1 VARKIVEIDLSGH
14 GIRVEECPEDLR
26 LLGGRGLTSTS
37 IQRETD
43 PLCHPLAPENL
54 LVIAPGLLAGT
65 GLSSANRLSAGAKS
79 PLTGGIKEANS
90 GGTAA
95 FKLARLGIAALKFRG
110 AAPRGRCLGL
120 RVSREGCRLEDLG
133 FLAGKGIYQTAEALR
148 ERFGARVGLIIAGPA
163 GEMRM
168 STACLSVTDP
178 EGEPCRNLGRGGL
191 GAVAGAKGLKAVIID
206 DEGAEFRPHDP
217 EATKA
222 LIRDFAAR
230 LKAHPVTGEKFP
242 KYGTAMTLMNVNKL
256 GGLPTRNFS
265 AGSFEGAEGLSGD
278 RLYETISSR
287 GGQYAHGC
295 MPGCVIRCSNKYVD
309 PAGKAVVG
317 SLDFETIGLLG
328 ANLGLGD
335 LDQVAELNKLC
346 NDIGVDTMETGAA
359 LGVLAEGGLFAFGD
373 FPRVRDLIQ
382 EIGQGTPLGRL
393 IGSGAAACGRAYGLD
408 RVPTVK
414 GQSMAAYDPRAIKGL
429 GLTYALSPMGADHT
443 AGNAITLAVDPTDP
457 RVQLEAVRELH
468 WKYTALDTLGICIF
482 TGRVSLANPELIEQ
496 AVRVITGWAASWAEL
511 LELGKRI
518 LHRERDFN
526 RRAGFTAAHDRLPG
540 FMLREALP
548 PNHEVFDV
556 PQADLDSFY
565 DFDREGQLD

>member
-1 VARKIVEIDLSGH
+1 VARTVVEIDLSGP
-14 GIRVEECPEDLR
+14 GIRTEECPEDLR
-26 LLGGRGLTSTS
+26 LLGGRGLTSTL

-110 AAPRGRCLGL
+110 SAPRGRCLGL
-120 RVSREGCRLEDLG
+120 HVSREGCRLEDLG
-133 FLAGKGIYQTAEALR
+133 FLAGNGIYPTAEALR

-265 AGSFEGAEGLSGD
+265 AGSFEG
-278 RLYETISSR
+278 
-287 GGQYAHGC
+287 
-295 MPGCVIRCSNKYVD
+295 P
-309 PAGKAVVG
+309 KA
-317 SLDFETIGLLG
+317 
-328 ANLGLGD
+328 
-335 LDQVAELNKLC
+335 
-346 NDIGVDTMETGAA
+346 
-359 LGVLAEGGLFAFGD
+359 
-373 FPRVRDLIQ
+373 
-382 EIGQGTPLGRL
+382 
-393 IGSGAAACGRAYGLD
+393 
-408 RVPTVK
+408 
-414 GQSMAAYDPRAIKGL
+414 
-429 GLTYALSPMGADHT
+429 
-443 AGNAITLAVDPTDP
+443 
-457 RVQLEAVRELH
+457 
-468 WKYTALDTLGICIF
+468 
-482 TGRVSLANPELIEQ
+482 
-496 AVRVITGWAASWAEL
+496 
-511 LELGKRI
+511 
-518 LHRERDFN
+518 
-526 RRAGFTAAHDRLPG
+526 
-540 FMLREALP
+540 
-548 PNHEVFDV
+548 
-556 PQADLDSFY
+556 
-565 DFDREGQLD
+565 